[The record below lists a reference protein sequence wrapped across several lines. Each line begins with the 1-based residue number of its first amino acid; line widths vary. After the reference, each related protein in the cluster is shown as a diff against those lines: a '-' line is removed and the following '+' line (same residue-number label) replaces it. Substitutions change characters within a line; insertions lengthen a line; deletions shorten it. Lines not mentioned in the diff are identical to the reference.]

1 MFKNRE
7 TKLSNYCPHWIIS
20 IVTAQSGIEFLSG
33 SSTLTSIAK
42 KYSRGLSDQYNIVN
56 YQYLESIA
64 EEKLRT
70 LSEIEAAE
78 NAVIILNAYIYR
90 RYKFHPDNRP
100 RKLIGLFGSEF
111 NGTKVALADHQE
123 VCKIFKAFIFSIRS
137 NIYNYAP
144 PGWTIIEEPEA
155 GWLGE
160 LVAEPSSIF
169 DSF

>member
-1 MFKNRE
+1 ME
-7 TKLSNYCPHWIIS
+7 TTLSNYCPHWIIS
-20 IVTAQSGIEFLSG
+20 IVTAQSGIDFLSG

-42 KYSRGLSDQYNIVN
+42 KYSRGLSEQYDPVN
-56 YQYLESIA
+56 YQYLEGIA

-78 NAVIILNAYIYR
+78 NAVIILNAYVYR
-90 RYKFHPDNRP
+90 RYKFHPDNKP
-100 RKLIGLFGSEF
+100 RKITGLFGSEF
-111 NGTKVALADHQE
+111 SGTKVPLSEQRE
-123 VCKIFKAFIFSIRS
+123 VCKLFKAFIFSIRS

-144 PGWTIIEEPEA
+144 SGWTIIEEPE
-155 GWLGE
+155 GQWLGE

>member
-1 MFKNRE
+1 ME
-7 TKLSNYCPHWIIS
+7 TKLSNFCPHWIIS
-20 IVTAQSGIEFLSG
+20 IITAQSGIEFLSG

-42 KYSRGLSDQYNIVN
+42 KYSRGLSEQYDPINFH
-56 YQYLESIA
+56 YLEDIA

-90 RYKFHPDNRP
+90 RYKFHPDNKP
-100 RKLIGLFGSEF
+100 RKITGLFGTEF
-111 NGTKVALADHQE
+111 DGTKVPLFEKKEA
-123 VCKIFKAFIFSIRS
+123 CKIFKAFIFSIRS

-144 PGWTIIEEPEA
+144 SGWTIIEEPEA
-155 GWLGE
+155 KWLGE
-160 LVAEPSSIF
+160 LVAEPASIF